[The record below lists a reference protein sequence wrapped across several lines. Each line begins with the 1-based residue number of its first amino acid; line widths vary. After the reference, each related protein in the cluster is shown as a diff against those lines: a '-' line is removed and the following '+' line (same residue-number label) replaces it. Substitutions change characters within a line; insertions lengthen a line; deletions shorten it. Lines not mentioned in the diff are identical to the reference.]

1 MAYYFSSWNDYNVY
15 KVGAVMEEK
24 KTSEAQERANKKW
37 AENNKA
43 YSSYLKSRSS
53 ARSFIKNKA
62 TMEDLAEFLKLI
74 ADRRQELEN
83 N

>member
-1 MAYYFSSWNDYNVY
+1 M
-15 KVGAVMEEK
+15 EK
-24 KTSEAQERANKKW
+24 KTSAAQERANKKW

-62 TMEDLAEFLKLI
+62 TMEDLEEILKLV
-74 ADRRQELEN
+74 AERRQELEE
-83 N
+83 